1 MNIIRNDSLIKRNA
15 RIAQITMV
23 AGLAVLAGGMY
34 YSFRSPEQ
42 VGITLGAL
50 MLGFLFS
57 QIGIFFMNRWG
68 RRPRPDE
75 QLDQA
80 LKGLDK
86 RYSLYHYT
94 SPVSHLLVG
103 PAGVWVLRSQ
113 HQRGVI
119 SYEKGRWRQR
129 GGGLALQY
137 LKIFA
142 QEGLGRPDLEVLH
155 DIERMQNY
163 LGKELPEGTVPPIRV
178 ALVFAHPDV
187 QIEIPEDA
195 KTPAETVPLGKLKD
209 LIRKSAKA
217 KSISQEKAKLINDTL
232 MNA

>member
-1 MNIIRNDSLIKRNA
+1 MNIIRNEKLIKRNA
-15 RIAQITMV
+15 RIAQFTMI

-34 YSFRSPEQ
+34 YSFRYPEQ
-42 VGITLGAL
+42 FGVSLGAL

-57 QIGIFFMNRWG
+57 QVGIFFMNRWG

-75 QLDQA
+75 QIDQA

-86 RYSLYHYT
+86 RYTLYHYT

-103 PAGVWVLRSQ
+103 PAGVWVLKPQ

-119 SYEKGRWRQR
+119 SYERGRWRQR

-142 QEGLGRPDLEVLH
+142 QEGLGRPDMEVLQE
-155 DIERMQNY
+155 IERIQKY
-163 LGKELPEGTVPPIRV
+163 LDKALPEETVPPIRA
-178 ALVFAHPDV
+178 ALVFTHPDV
-187 QIEIPEDA
+187 QIEMPEDA
-195 KTPAETVPLGKLKD
+195 QPPAETVPLGKLKD

-217 KSISQEKAKLINDTL
+217 KSLSQEKNKLVTDALTG
-232 MNA
+232 A

>member
-1 MNIIRNDSLIKRNA
+1 MNIVRNEKIVKRNA
-15 RIAQITMV
+15 RIAQFTML
-23 AGLAVLAGGMY
+23 AGLAVLVGGMY
-34 YSFRSPEQ
+34 YSFRNPEQ
-42 VGITLGAL
+42 VGITLSAL

-75 QLDQA
+75 HLDQA

-86 RYSLYHYT
+86 KYTLYHYT

-103 PAGVWVLRSQ
+103 PAGVWVLKPQ
-113 HQRGVI
+113 HQRGI
-119 SYEKGRWRQR
+119 IRYEKGRWQQR

-155 DIERMQNY
+155 EVELIQNY
-163 LGKELPEGTVPPIRV
+163 LGKIFPGEAIPPV
-178 ALVFAHPDV
+178 KAALVFTHPNV

-195 KTPAETVPLGKLKD
+195 LPPAETVSLGKLKE
-209 LIRKSAKA
+209 LIRKSVKAKA
-217 KSISQEKAKLINDTL
+217 LSQEKSQIINDAL
-232 MNA
+232 AGS

>member
-1 MNIIRNDSLIKRNA
+1 MKIIKNEKMIKRNA
-15 RIAQITMV
+15 RIAQFTML

-34 YSFRSPEQ
+34 YSFRYPEQ
-42 VGITLGAL
+42 VAVSLGAL

-75 QLDQA
+75 QIDQA

-86 RYSLYHYT
+86 KYTLYHYA
-94 SPVSHLLVG
+94 SPTSHLLVG
-103 PAGVWVLRSQ
+103 PAGVWVLKPH
-113 HQRGVI
+113 HQRGII
-119 SYEKGRWRQR
+119 SYENNRWRQR

-155 DIERMQNY
+155 EIERMQNY
-163 LGKELPEGTVPPIRV
+163 LGKEIPDENVPPIQA
-178 ALVFAHPDV
+178 ALVFTHPDV
-187 QIEIPEDA
+187 KIEISEDA
-195 KTPAETVPLGKLKD
+195 QPPAVTVPLSKLKD

-217 KSISQEKAKLINDTL
+217 KSISQEKTQLINDAL
-232 MNA
+232 IGS